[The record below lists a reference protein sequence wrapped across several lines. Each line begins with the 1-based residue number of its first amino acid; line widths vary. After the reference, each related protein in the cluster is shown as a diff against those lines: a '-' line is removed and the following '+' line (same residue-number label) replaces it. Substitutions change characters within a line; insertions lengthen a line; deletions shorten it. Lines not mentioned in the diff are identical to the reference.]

1 MENVFNQPGPFSL
14 GGAMINPFS
23 LSGGFLTS
31 LTDLDIILMVDAD
44 TIDMVS
50 TDVIKMQGD

>member
-1 MENVFNQPGPFSL
+1 
-14 GGAMINPFS
+14 MINPFS

-31 LTDLDIILMVDAD
+31 LSDLDIILMVDAD